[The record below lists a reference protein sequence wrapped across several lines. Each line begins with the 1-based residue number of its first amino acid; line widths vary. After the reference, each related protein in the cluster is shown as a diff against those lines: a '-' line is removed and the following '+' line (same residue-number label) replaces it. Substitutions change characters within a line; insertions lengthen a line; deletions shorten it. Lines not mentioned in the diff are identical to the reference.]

1 MSRPRTTLRDLLESA
16 AKKRGTDAAPASSSY
31 MARTA
36 RDAGYK
42 IVHTTVAS
50 ILAGTYPARPKRQTL
65 EAIAWLAGVP
75 IEAAFE
81 AAGLNAPAN
90 RFADRITDE
99 LDELSAEH
107 QDVVLRV
114 ARALLKAQRAV
125 EKQNDGSIW
134 SNLNP
139 DQVNSAQASV
149 AYVTDQDYLN
159 PDELNHMG

>member
-1 MSRPRTTLRDLLESA
+1 MSMPPTTLRDLLKRAA
-16 AKKRGTDAAPASSSY
+16 AKHGTEAAPASSSY
-31 MARTA
+31 MARIA

-65 EAIAWLAGVP
+65 ETIAWLAGVP

-90 RFADRITDE
+90 RLADRITDE

-114 ARALLKAQRAV
+114 ARALLKAQRST
-125 EKQNDGSIW
+125 ER
-134 SNLNP
+134 SNFSTDRVKEHSGVIAYLTDEDVQRSNP
-139 DQVNSAQASV
+139 VGHSSEAQS
-149 AYVTDQDYLN
+149 
-159 PDELNHMG
+159 